1 MDDLDPAMAS
11 RAEPRGAGRGR
22 AAERPE
28 QIPAAGW
35 RDILWRVKAEMA
47 TDNLSLVAA
56 GVAFYVLLAI
66 FPAIAAIVSIYGLV
80 ADPQTVEQQLTA
92 ISHLLP
98 EEARGIVE
106 EQLKRV
112 TSTASPK
119 LSLGAAFGLLLAI
132 WSANKG
138 TQALITALNIVY
150 DEEEKRSFLK
160 LNLISLALTVGLML
174 VLIVGLALIAVLPAL
189 LDNLGLPPEIRQW
202 AAWLRWPILALAFM
216 FALAALYRYAPSRDE
231 PRWRWVGW
239 GAVLATVLWLIGSAL
254 FSWYVANFG
263 NYNETYGSIGAVVVL
278 MLWLWLSVLIVLL
291 GAEVNAE
298 MERQTSRDTT
308 RGPEQPIGRR
318 GAYVAD
324 TVGERS
330 WGLRPE
336 NQASG
341 HCCNPQSRRAVGRLR
356 WAGGASKPTS
366 VEPHAWE
373 TSSVDVVI
381 CSGRTRRSRSWLRRQ
396 DPR

>member
-1 MDDLDPAMAS
+1 VTLAHHHQRWNHLLESALPGLAVENVSGRGYGKRLDRAMAS
-11 RAEPRGAGRGR
+11 RAESRGAERGR
-22 AAERPE
+22 TAERPSE
-28 QIPAAGW
+28 LPAAGW

-47 TDNLSLVAA
+47 KDNLSLVAA

-80 ADPQTVEQQLTA
+80 ADPQTVEQQLAA

-98 EEARGIVE
+98 EEARGIIE

-112 TSTASPK
+112 TSTASAK

-150 DEEEKRSFLK
+150 DEEEKRGFIK
-160 LNLISLALTVGLML
+160 LNLISLALTIGMILF
-174 VLIVGLALIAVLPAL
+174 LIVGLALIAVLPVL
-189 LDNLGLPPEIRQW
+189 LDNLGLPAEIRQW
-202 AAWLRWPILALAFM
+202 AAWLRWPILAIAFM
-216 FALAALYRYAPSRDE
+216 LALAALYRYAPSRDT
-231 PRWRWVGW
+231 PRWRWVSW

-254 FSWYVANFG
+254 FSWYVTNFG

-278 MLWLWLSVLIVLL
+278 MMWLWLSVLIVLL

-298 MERQTSRDTT
+298 MEHQTSRDTT
-308 RGPEQPIGRR
+308 RGPDQPLGRR

-324 TVGERS
+324 TVGEQ
-330 WGLRPE
+330 P
-336 NQASG
+336 
-341 HCCNPQSRRAVGRLR
+341 
-356 WAGGASKPTS
+356 
-366 VEPHAWE
+366 
-373 TSSVDVVI
+373 
-381 CSGRTRRSRSWLRRQ
+381 
-396 DPR
+396 